1 MLPPFTD
8 VAVSIVR
15 SSDGR
20 LLMAERT
27 ARQLSAG
34 FWELPGGK
42 IDPGETPQ
50 AAAVRELHEETGVAA
65 LEVRPWICYE
75 HLYRTRRLRLFF
87 FRIERWSGVPTGR
100 EGQRIAWVDPAAPEV
115 APILP
120 SVARLLAGLSLPA
133 LYAVAHVQRQGGPRR
148 CLERLAAA
156 LHSGLKLIQVREPGM
171 APDQRIAFAR
181 QVDALARP
189 FGARV
194 LLTGSALEAR
204 RAGLSALHSTAAELR
219 RLHARPPVQL
229 WITTCHDAPDL
240 ARATALGADA
250 AVLSA
255 VLPCPAHPE
264 RAPLGWEGL
273 RQLTATA
280 ALPVYAGGG
289 LSPAQLGSAQSAGA
303 IGIAT
308 SDFTKLG
315 AAAAASHEAARATHK
330 HS

>member
-1 MLPPFTD
+1 MNIPPPFTD

-15 SSDGR
+15 SPDGR

-50 AAAVRELHEETGVAA
+50 AAAVRELHEETGVQA
-65 LEVRPWICYE
+65 LEVRPWIRYE
-75 HLYRTRRLRLFF
+75 HVYRTRRLRLFF
-87 FRIERWSGVPTGR
+87 FRIERWAGVPEGR
-100 EGQRIAWVDPAAPEV
+100 EGQRIAWVDPAAPDV

-133 LYAVAHVQRQGGPRR
+133 LCAVAHVQRQGGPRR
-148 CLERLAAA
+148 CLERLAVA

-171 APDQRIAFAR
+171 APDQRIAFTR

-194 LLTGSALEAR
+194 LLAGSALEAR

-229 WITTCHDAPDL
+229 WMASCHDAHDL
-240 ARATALGADA
+240 ERATVLGADA
-250 AVLSA
+250 AVLTT
-255 VLPCPAHPE
+255 VLPCPAHPA
-264 RAPLGWEGL
+264 RDALGWEGL
-273 RQLTATA
+273 RQLATKA
-280 ALPVYAGGG
+280 SLPVYAGGEV
-289 LSPAQLGSAQSAGA
+289 SAAELATARAAGA
-303 IGIAT
+303 VGIAT
-308 SDFTKLG
+308 ADFG
-315 AAAAASHEAARATHK
+315 AADAAAGAERGAARHA
-330 HS
+330 

>member
-1 MLPPFTD
+1 MNIQPPFTD

-15 SSDGR
+15 SPEGR

-50 AAAVRELHEETGVAA
+50 AAAVRELEEEIGVQA
-65 LEVRPWICYE
+65 LEVRPWIRYE
-75 HLYRTRRLRLFF
+75 HVYRTRRLRLFF
-87 FRIERWSGVPTGR
+87 FRIERWTGVPTGR
-100 EGQRIAWVDPAAPEV
+100 EGQRIAWVDPAAPDV

-133 LYAVAHVQRQGGPRR
+133 LYAVAHVQRQGGARR

-194 LLTGSALEAR
+194 LLTGLALEAR
-204 RAGLSALHSTAAELR
+204 RAGLSGLHSTAAELR
-219 RLHARPPVQL
+219 RLHSRPPVQL
-229 WITTCHDAPDL
+229 WVASCHDALDVG
-240 ARATALGADA
+240 RASLLGADA
-250 AVLSA
+250 AVLTT
-255 VLPCPAHPE
+255 VLPCAAHPA
-264 RAPLGWEGL
+264 RDVLGWEGL
-273 RQLTATA
+273 RQLATNA
-280 ALPVYAGGG
+280 SLPVYAGGDV
-289 LSPAQLGSAQSAGA
+289 SPAQLATAQGAGA

-308 SDFTKLG
+308 ADFTAPG
-315 AAAAASHEAARATHK
+315 AAAGATREAARHA
-330 HS
+330 